1 MSERLAH
8 HLARMNSPVPAERDE
23 SHKFL
28 SELFETAPFEFAA
41 QSSSLVMRDDVPRPV
56 VHAALVCIGRCL
68 SGGSE
73 TQIAQIRGTFR
84 NPANQESRELIK
96 QAVVR
101 GIMFE
106 TPAIRMAAAHCVDLV
121 LRIEQS
127 EWMGVFDALN
137 TVAASD
143 SYEDCAHQGAVC
155 AFREVLK
162 SNHVPVDA
170 IADQV
175 RTLFSLIDRVL
186 ASPDRY
192 SPEMHKECCLSFPV
206 LLKRTVSRHD
216 VEQVA
221 RDLHLIEVNIRHD
234 DFDVFKAMLASIA
247 KIFKGRYCE
256 MTQELLETIFRL
268 SVAGFES
275 NLGSYQVATLVLW
288 SGMAKHEG
296 RIEKQY
302 EDHRNGGDAPVP
314 RYVIS
319 KCVDML
325 FPILCEFMGLMSAD
339 MDLTDIDYS
348 DPPFVAVECLSNV
361 YSAATGAVVEKIE
374 ERWRTRSDQIDASH
388 AASVLSLVAMLTSD
402 AKDKP
407 ETTHFLAMH
416 ISDVFAYCE
425 SSTSLAYFCFNI
437 MAKAI
442 SRYNIGR
449 EYVTNGKL
457 LECLMAT
464 AGRSTAIIGK
474 SLSTVKALCKI
485 SQKDD
490 EESPLARLFGQI
502 VDFLGALMK
511 HRSHELKSRA
521 IESLACV
528 VSFLPSSKCS
538 NEQDGFCNFVLTTVE
553 AGISEIRDSGNI
565 DNPAVFSVLVSYC
578 DVLSAICN
586 RLGVGVAPLSDRIM
600 GLVVNLLH
608 AQRSLYEETTIV
620 MSAMILAL
628 REQFS
633 RYYTTLRAPL
643 ETMLKSGNKQVA
655 ISALSVLCDMFTVMP
670 RGIASDVQPIVE
682 ILFTLIDSPMTDWQ
696 LMVKVIGTVS
706 EAISVW
712 ESESVDLFLSKL
724 FAATGRILMNVSA
737 VVHSPERLTAVR
749 ESFAVLLTGLGTI
762 VKRSTDEKFLASNLN
777 NFFSAIN
784 KFVESGCFY
793 RETLLPF
800 FELLEEM
807 AHKYGSKIS
816 IKLNH
821 RKIRATLV
829 KAKSMNDPFVAG
841 RAAKVLDF
849 LSHYK

>member
-1 MSERLAH
+1 MGERLATLAH
-8 HLARMNSPVPAERDE
+8 HLARMSSTVPAERDE

-28 SELFETAPFEFAA
+28 SEFFENEPFQFAA
-41 QSSSLVMRDDVPRPV
+41 LSSSLVMRDDVPRPV

-96 QAVVR
+96 QAVLR
-101 GIMFE
+101 GIMFD
-106 TPAIRMAAAHCVDLV
+106 TPEIRLAAAHCVDLV

-127 EWMGVFDALN
+127 EWMGVFEALN

-170 IADQV
+170 IVDQV
-175 RTLFSLIDRVL
+175 RTLFALVDRVL
-186 ASPDRY
+186 ASPDQY
-192 SPEMHKECCLSFPV
+192 SPEMHKECCLIFPV
-206 LLKRTVSRHD
+206 LLKRMVSRHD

-221 RDLHLIEVNIRHD
+221 RDLHLIEVNIKHD

-247 KIFKGRYCE
+247 KIFKGKYCE
-256 MTQELLETIFRL
+256 MTQEALDTIFRL
-268 SVAGFES
+268 SVVGFQS
-275 NLGSYQVATLVLW
+275 KLGSYQVATLVLW
-288 SGMAKHEG
+288 SGMAKREG

-302 EDHRNGGDAPVP
+302 RNGGDVP
-314 RYVIS
+314 RYVMS
-319 KCVDML
+319 KSLDML
-325 FPILCEFMGLMSAD
+325 FPILCEFMSAD
-339 MDLTDIDYS
+339 LNLFDIDYS
-348 DPPFVAVECLSNV
+348 DAPFVAVECLSNV
-361 YSAATGAVVEKIE
+361 YSAATEAVVEKIE
-374 ERWRTRSDQIDASH
+374 ERWRTRSDQIGASH
-388 AASVLSLVAMLTSD
+388 AASVLCLVAMLTSD

-407 ETTHFLAMH
+407 ETTHFLATH

-425 SSTSLAYFCFNI
+425 STTSLAYFCFSI

-442 SRYNIGR
+442 SRYNIGK

-464 AGRSTAIIGK
+464 TGRSTAIIGK
-474 SLSTVKALCKI
+474 SLSTVKALCKM
-485 SQKDD
+485 SPKDD
-490 EESPLARLFGQI
+490 EDSPLARFFSQI
-502 VDFLGALMK
+502 VDFLGTLMK
-511 HRSHELKSRA
+511 YPSPQLKSRA

-553 AGISEIRDSGNI
+553 AEMNEIRDSGNI
-565 DNPAVFSVLVSYC
+565 NNPALFPVLVSYC

-620 MSAMILAL
+620 MSAMVLAL

-633 RYYTTLRAPL
+633 RYYATLRAPL
-643 ETMLKSGNKQVA
+643 ETMLKSGNNQVA

-670 RGIASDVQPIVE
+670 RGIASDVQAILE
-682 ILFTLIDSPMTDWQ
+682 ILFALIDSPMTDWQ

-712 ESESVDLFLSKL
+712 ESDSVDLFLPKL
-724 FAATGRILMNVSA
+724 FEATGKILTNVSA
-737 VVHSPERLTAVR
+737 AVRSPERLTAVR
-749 ESFAVLLTGLGTI
+749 ESFAALLTGLAII
-762 VKRSTDEKFLASNLN
+762 VKRSTDEKFLVSNLN

-821 RKIRATLV
+821 RNIRVTLV
-829 KAKSMNDPFVAG
+829 KAKSMNDPLVAG
-841 RAAKVLDF
+841 RAASVLDF
-849 LSHYK
+849 LRHYK